1 MVSLKRFGALE
12 SPQRSSDV
20 RMHRLRVALALTDGE
35 LSMPPAE
42 GVGFTVGEYADQP
55 AGSDVQKLPELAP
68 ASSDRSLSLRVAEKP
83 SDPAV
88 PHVEPPNLRVH
99 QWLVLLS
106 LNVIGPFASDA
117 YLPNLPDIRSDLVTS
132 SEDASLT
139 IQLNWVVLGLINPVI
154 GSLSDRFG
162 RKIVTAA
169 SLLAFVV
176 GAVGSAVAPTLE
188 YLMFARLIMG
198 CGQAVSVVPTAI
210 LRDLVDDPQER
221 LRVTSIFQT
230 LQPLAIVAAPS
241 VGGMVGDVFGWRTV
255 FVCLGCWGCV
265 TMLLVSTFIPE
276 SNQQFLLRRKSAVA
290 SSDGLGV
297 SLLAAPGGTPA
308 ALPEPELSV
317 LAKICRSWC
326 GELKQ
331 RQELFAHAQYMRL
344 TVTAGL
350 FMAGVRSMLATI
362 SFVYSQYYCVDAF
375 YIGILTAVP
384 TAAGIGSSMLAASLA
399 RKHSTENLLQYGMLA
414 GCFAPVCLFVGG
426 LPAVTVRSW
435 MVVAA
440 PCAVMSATGFFV
452 LPAMQVLI
460 LEDFKHMSGFA
471 AGMSKLIM
479 TLLSTAG
486 SMAVSYFYAQADVD
500 LEGGGL
506 PGATGRDTVAPNLS
520 GSDSTAAVNRTV
532 ADCEAGTSTATVEGR
547 SPPGFLLWALCVYM
561 IATQLCYWQ
570 GQCATRLRVKR
581 EARAS
586 AIMP

>member
-1 MVSLKRFGALE
+1 MGVY
-12 SPQRSSDV
+12 SD
-20 RMHRLRVALALTDGE
+20 R
-35 LSMPPAE
+35 
-42 GVGFTVGEYADQP
+42 P
-55 AGSDVQKLPELAP
+55 AGSDIQKPLPTSPGHVKGTPPVSHQPSELTTTLLELGDDALVP
-68 ASSDRSLSLRVAEKP
+68 RTLRI
-83 SDPAV
+83 
-88 PHVEPPNLRVH
+88 H

-117 YLPNLPDIRSDLVTS
+117 YLPNLPDIQKDLVTS
-132 SEDASLT
+132 SENASLT
-139 IQLNWVVLGLINPVI
+139 IQVNWVVLGLINPVI

-162 RKIVTAA
+162 RKVVTAG

-176 GAVGSAVAPTLE
+176 GAVGSASAPTLE
-188 YLMFARLIMG
+188 SLMFARVIMG

-241 VGGMVGDVFGWRTV
+241 LGGIVGDIFGWRMV
-255 FVCLGCWGCV
+255 FACLGCWGCV
-265 TMLLVSTFIPE
+265 TLCLVSSCIPE
-276 SNQQFLLRRKSAVA
+276 SNQQYLRRRNV
-290 SSDGLGV
+290 GV
-297 SLLAAPGGTPA
+297 SDSDDLGTSLLGAAPDGTPA
-308 ALPEPELSV
+308 ALTEPQQSV
-317 LAKICRSWC
+317 LAKICQSWC

-331 RQELFAHAQYMRL
+331 RQELFAHSQYMRL

-362 SFVYSQYYCVDAF
+362 SFIYSEFYCVQVF

-384 TAAGIGSSMLAASLA
+384 TAAGIGSSMLAGSLA
-399 RKHSTENLLQYGMLA
+399 RKHATENLLQYGMVA

-426 LPAVTVRSW
+426 LPSVAVQSW
-435 MVVAA
+435 LCVAI

-479 TLLSTAG
+479 TLLSTGG
-486 SMAVSYFYAQADVD
+486 SMAVSYFYAEADID
-500 LEGGGL
+500 LENGDH
-506 PGATGRDTVAPNLS
+506 TGVISDHNVAGPA
-520 GSDSTAAVNRTV
+520 GSDSTAAVNLTRT
-532 ADCEAGTSTATVEGR
+532 DCEAGISEVTVLGR
-547 SPPGFLLWALCVYM
+547 SPPGFLLWALCAFM

-570 GQCATRLRVKR
+570 WLCATRLRAKR
-581 EARAS
+581 EVRAS
-586 AIMP
+586 QITP